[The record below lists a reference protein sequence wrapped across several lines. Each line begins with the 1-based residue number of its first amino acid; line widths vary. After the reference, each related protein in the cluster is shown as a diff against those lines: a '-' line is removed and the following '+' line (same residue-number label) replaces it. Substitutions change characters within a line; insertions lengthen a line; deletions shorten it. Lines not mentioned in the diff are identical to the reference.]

1 MTTRMKGFTLVESL
15 IAVLL
20 LSLGL
25 LGAWA
30 LLLASLQSH
39 RSALYEAWATNL
51 VRDMADRI
59 RANASAGALYDSRHN
74 SAQAATCDVTTPC
87 DVAQRAAADL
97 AAFTSAAQSQ
107 FPGADT
113 QAQVE
118 FEPAAGLVAVDR
130 YAISLRWRGVRDN
143 QSVTLQLLTPPAAG

>member
-1 MTTRMKGFTLVESL
+1 MKGFTLLESL

-20 LSLGL
+20 LSLGM

-30 LLLASLQSH
+30 VLLASLQSH

-59 RANASAGALYDSRHN
+59 RANAGAGALYDSRLN
-74 SAQAATCDVTTPC
+74 MAQVTTCDAATPC
-87 DVAQRAAADL
+87 DLAQRAAADL
-97 AAFTSAAQSQ
+97 AAFTSAAQTQ

-113 QAQVE
+113 QARVE
-118 FEPAAGLVAVDR
+118 FEPAAGLVAADR
-130 YAISLRWRGVRDN
+130 YVISLRWRGVRDDH
-143 QSVTLQLLTPPAAG
+143 SVTLQLLTSPAAG